1 MAEKSYGTIII
12 KIGSST
18 LTSPEGKLDHANL
31 RRIVAEVAELV
42 KAKKKV
48 LIVTSGAI
56 VTGSERLGLGKPKTI
71 PQKQAAAAVGQ
82 SLLMRQ
88 YEKAFEAYGI
98 TVAQVLLTRDAITDG
113 GRYANA
119 KNCLMTLL
127 KESVVPV
134 INENDTVAVEEIKI
148 GDNDN
153 LAALTAGMVG
163 AGLLIILTDVDG
175 FYLSSDEGV
184 PYLAAEIK
192 KITPEIREAAGH
204 PSTQLGTGGMV
215 TKIQAAEICLKA
227 GIEMRIVSGR
237 KPGVITAAAAGD
249 SVGTRF
255 VV

>member
-1 MAEKSYGTIII
+1 MAKKSYQTIIL

-18 LTSPEGKLDHANL
+18 LTSSEGQLDIDNL
-31 RRIVAEVAELV
+31 HRIVSEVAELV
-42 KAKKKV
+42 KAGKKV

-56 VTGSERLGLGKPKTI
+56 VTGSGRLGMGKPKTI

-88 YEKAFEAYGI
+88 YEKAFEAFGI
-98 TVAQVLLTRDAITDG
+98 TVAQVLLTRDALNE
-113 GRYANA
+113 NA
-119 KNCLMTLL
+119 RNCLMTLL

-153 LAALTAGMVG
+153 LAALTAQMIG
-163 AGLLIILTDVDG
+163 AGLLVILTDIDG
-175 FYLSSDEGV
+175 FYMKNDEGI
-184 PYLAAEIK
+184 PYLAS
-192 KITPEIREAAGH
+192 EIREITQEVRDAAGH
-204 PSTQLGTGGMV
+204 PSTQLGTGGMI

-227 GIEMRIVSGR
+227 GTEMMIVNGR
-237 KPGVITAAAAGD
+237 KPGLIKEAAAGNN
-249 SVGTRF
+249 VGTRF

>member
-1 MAEKSYGTIII
+1 MAKKTYQTIIL

-18 LTSPEGKLDHANL
+18 LTSPEGKLDLANL
-31 RRIVAEVAELV
+31 KRIVAEIAALV
-42 KAKKKV
+42 KEKKKV

-56 VTGSERLGLGKPKTI
+56 VTGSEKLGMGKPQTI
-71 PQKQAAAAVGQ
+71 PEKQAAAAVGQ

-98 TVAQVLLTRDAITDG
+98 PVAQILLTRDAITDQ
-113 GRYANA
+113 GRYHNA

-127 KESVVPV
+127 KESVVPI

-153 LAALTAGMVG
+153 LAALTAGMIG
-163 AGLLIILTDVDG
+163 ADALIILTDTDG
-175 FYLSSDEGV
+175 FYMKNEEGI
-184 PYLAAEIK
+184 PFLAAEISE
-192 KITPEIREAAGH
+192 ITPEVKEAAGH
-204 PSTQLGTGGMV
+204 PSTQLGTGGMI

-227 GIEMRIVSGR
+227 GIKMMIINGR
-237 KPGVITAAAAGD
+237 KPGLITEAAAGR
-249 SVGTRF
+249 SVGSRF